1 MELYALRKKTAEA
14 VVDALFK
21 EYIARH
27 GAMHKLHSDQ
37 GSEFDNQLS
46 EELCKMY
53 RIDKTRTTAYA
64 PWSNGMVER
73 SNKTIKAVL
82 RALNAHERDNWD
94 ELLPY
99 VYMAYNATPH
109 ASTGFSPQRLFYSQ
123 CADPLLPIDLLY
135 GCDDRAIPQC
145 HSSYVFH
152 HRNLARQMAE
162 TVREVTGKAVEVQ
175 QAQQSR
181 KVKLRTYRVG
191 DQVMLYSPPNARDKL
206 NPQPWTGPHEIVEVA
221 NDHNVRIRLLKE
233 PTTAKNKTPKRGR
246 KPLELTWV
254 NTARLKPVFKAARGH
269 VLNIQ
274 PSPRSGNILA
284 VRRVI
289 FSEYWDKI
297 Y

>member
-1 MELYALRKKTAEA
+1 MQ
-14 VVDALFK
+14 
-21 EYIARH
+21 
-27 GAMHKLHSDQ
+27 KLHSDQ
-37 GSEFDNQLS
+37 GLEFDNQLCQ
-46 EELCKMY
+46 ELCRMY
-53 RIDKTRTTAYA
+53 RIGKTRTTAYA

-82 RALNAHERDNWD
+82 RALNAQERDNWD

-99 VYMAYNATPH
+99 VFMAYNATPH

-123 CADPLLPIDLLY
+123 CADPLLPIDLMY
-135 GCDDRAIPQC
+135 GCDDRAVPQC

-152 HRNLARQMAE
+152 HRNLAMQMAE

-181 KVKLRTYRVG
+181 KVKLRKYAVG

-206 NPQPWTGPHEIVEVA
+206 NPQPWTGPHEVVEVS

-233 PTTAKNKTPKRGR
+233 PTQAVAKKRSRGR
-246 KPLELTWV
+246 KPMELTWV
-254 NTARLKPVFKAARGH
+254 NTARLKPAFKAGRNQ
-269 VLNIQ
+269 V
-274 PSPRSGNILA
+274 LA
-284 VRRVI
+284 VQSDSCPENAIAIRRVT
-289 FSEYWDKI
+289 FSEYWDRI